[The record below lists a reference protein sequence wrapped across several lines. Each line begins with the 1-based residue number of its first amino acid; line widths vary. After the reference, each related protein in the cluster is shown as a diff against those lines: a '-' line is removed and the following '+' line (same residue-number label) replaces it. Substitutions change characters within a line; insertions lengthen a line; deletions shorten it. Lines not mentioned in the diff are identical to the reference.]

1 MWSPCCGSKA
11 ECRRHQIE
19 SESHPKK
26 PPSRSYG
33 PIISRFP
40 INFLSKLMILMVRPQ
55 KKTPPGIW
63 QAKEGKG
70 RLGLVS
76 ETFEALGKGSEW
88 RCISRPSPPPPSWG
102 VIERPR
108 IVGPAPPAPPH
119 TLCAPS
125 CQLCCA
131 YTCRGQLG
139 YTTCRRGSHHLLI
152 PCWLGGN
159 CVPILKCESLG
170 GKTWETLQKKQRTQ
184 TFTWGS
190 GVLEAEGKQ
199 VRWGGGW
206 IAGLLKRRRQ
216 K

>member
-88 RCISRPSPPPPSWG
+88 RCISRPSPPPTFVRGHWASPHCRTCTTS
-102 VIERPR
+102 
-108 IVGPAPPAPPH
+108 PPTHPLRSVLP
-119 TLCAPS
+119 TMLCAHLQGAVRLYYLSARIPPS
-125 CQLCCA
+125 PH
-131 YTCRGQLG
+131 
-139 YTTCRRGSHHLLI
+139 SLLA
-152 PCWLGGN
+152 GG
-159 CVPILKCESLG
+159 
-170 GKTWETLQKKQRTQ
+170 
-184 TFTWGS
+184 
-190 GVLEAEGKQ
+190 
-199 VRWGGGW
+199 
-206 IAGLLKRRRQ
+206 
-216 K
+216 